1 MKASHVSRLPARL
14 LARMVRNGAL
24 LSVLTFLTVL
34 GSCDAPTAVRPE
46 AAYDPTQLTGGIRYR
61 WTSGTTVR
69 VWFANG
75 AVVDGLDA
83 GLAVRNAIQ
92 VWNAS
97 RQFGEFTLAMATDIH
112 EANVVVF
119 DRVLASPVMPGS
131 CAFDPRGSA
140 GYTYF
145 CPGGGNNARAERLG
159 LVAGGA
165 SLVSVIIRLDRGR
178 VSSQPAYNAV
188 VAHEFGHAL
197 GIGAH
202 TDQATD
208 LMFGLP
214 TVQQPSARD
223 IATLRSLLGRVAD
236 VRL

>member
-1 MKASHVSRLPARL
+1 MLLPLIATCGV
-14 LARMVRNGAL
+14 LALGA
-24 LSVLTFLTVL
+24 
-34 GSCDAPTAVRPE
+34 CDAPSAVRPE

-69 VWFANG
+69 VWLANG
-75 AVVDGLDA
+75 TSGEGLDA

-92 VWNAS
+92 RWNAA
-97 RQFGEFTLAMATDIH
+97 RQFGEYTLVMTSDIH

-119 DRVLASPVMPGS
+119 DREVAAPVLAGS
-131 CAFDPRGSA
+131 CAFDPRGAA

-145 CPGGGNNARAERLG
+145 CPGGGADARAERLG
-159 LVAGGA
+159 LVAGGP
-165 SLVSVIIRLDRGR
+165 SVVSVIIRLDRGR
-178 VSSQPAYNAV
+178 VTSQRAFNAV

-202 TDQATD
+202 SDLVTD

-214 TVQQPSARD
+214 SVEQPSARD
-223 IATLRSLLGRVAD
+223 VATLRSLLGRRAD